1 MKKGELNKR
10 RKNICAR
17 FPNIKWKQYPV
28 NVEVMFQQIAMYPA
42 KRNGTK
48 GGEKKEI
55 LKSERG
61 VCRYGRTESPVRDIA
76 FKSFFHFFHF
86 QPN

>member
-1 MKKGELNKR
+1 MLLTATNYNYEQNEKGELNKK
-10 RKNICAR
+10 RKNIYTR

-48 GGEKKEI
+48 GGEKKKYVKANVE
-55 LKSERG
+55 SVDMAER
-61 VCRYGRTESPVRDIA
+61 S
-76 FKSFFHFFHF
+76 HL
-86 QPN
+86 